1 MSRALIGI
9 ILLLQAPLLSPLLA
23 DEKGDY
29 FENHVRPV
37 LAEYCYSCHGP
48 DKSKAGLRLDS
59 VTAIKKGL
67 ESEKLF
73 VAGKPAES
81 KLLEVLTHTAD
92 VKMPPKKKLADEQ
105 IQHVRHWIEL
115 GAVLPAEKQK
125 PADDLW
131 KKHWAFQPVKV
142 TPPTSLSASIDQQL
156 TTAQQQAGL
165 KPSPQA
171 DRRTLL
177 RRAKFDLLGLPA
189 TFAEVQAFEK
199 DTSSDDVA
207 YARVID
213 RLLSSPQFG
222 ERWARHWLDLA
233 RYADNKGYIGVGVD
247 RTYPF
252 AWTYRDWVVGAFN
265 RDLPYDQFLSY
276 QLAADQL
283 VRKDNQQDLAAMG
296 FLTVGRRF
304 INNIHDIIDDRI
316 DVTMRSMQGLT
327 VQCARCHDHKFD
339 PISIKDYY
347 SLYGVFQSSK
357 EPDLDAM
364 PLLGMTPSATDR
376 EAFDKALTVAK
387 AELAKWEKE
396 HEADRKEKP
405 IQFGEQ
411 RKPFENKIR
420 RLYADHPGAP
430 PRGMVLLD
438 KDKPVEPVVFLRGNP
453 GNRGPKITRHFPT
466 FLTNEKDEPFKVGS
480 GRVELAKAIVSPT
493 NPLTARVWV
502 NRVWEHLLGRP
513 LVATPSD
520 FGIRSDTPNHP
531 DLLDTLA
538 ASLIQSKWS
547 TKELIR
553 QIMLSK
559 VYRQTADNAASWK
572 ADPENKLLARMNR
585 KRLEWEP
592 MRDSVLMVS
601 GQLDTTLGGPSVDLF
616 KKDSRRRS
624 IYAFIDRQNLP
635 QIFRTFD
642 VAIPDTHSPSR
653 FTTTVPQQMLYF
665 MNSSFVMEQAKAFLE
680 QEAIK
685 QATDPTERIHRC
697 YQFSLARDARPE
709 EVKLTLQYLGE
720 KPDAKTW
727 QRFIH
732 ALYMMNEFVF
742 VD

>member
-1 MSRALIGI
+1 MSRAVLGI
-9 ILLLQAPLLSPLLA
+9 LFLLSTPLLTPLQA

-37 LAEYCYSCHGP
+37 FAEHCYSCHGP

-59 VTAIKKGL
+59 ITAIKKGL
-67 ESEKLF
+67 EADKLY

-81 KLLEVLTHTAD
+81 KLVEVLNHTGE
-92 VKMPPKKKLADEQ
+92 VKMPPKQRLSNEQ
-105 IQHVRHWIEL
+105 IRHVRHWIEL
-115 GAVLPAEKQK
+115 GAVLPAERQK

-131 KKHWAFQPVKV
+131 KNHWAFLPLK
-142 TPPTSLSASIDQQL
+142 TLGSASLSKAIDQHITQ
-156 TTAQQQAGL
+156 AQQPTGL
-165 KPSPQA
+165 KLSPQA

-189 TFAEVQAFEK
+189 TFAEVEAFEK
-199 DTSSDDVA
+199 DTSIDDIA

-213 RLLSSPQFG
+213 RLLNSPQFG

-283 VRKDNQQDLAAMG
+283 VRKDNKQDLAAMG

-339 PISIKDYY
+339 PIGIKDYY
-347 SLYGVFQSSK
+347 SLYGVFQNSK
-357 EPDLDAM
+357 EPDLAEM
-364 PLLGMTPSATDR
+364 PLLGMSPPASDK
-376 EAFDKALTVAK
+376 EAFDKELTKAK
-387 AELAKWEKE
+387 DELAKWEKD

-411 RKPFENKIR
+411 RKPYENKIR

-438 KDKPVEPVVFLRGNP
+438 KDKPVEPVVFVRGNP
-453 GNRGPKITRHFPT
+453 GNRGPKITRHFPA
-466 FLTNEKDEPFKVGS
+466 FLTNQKDDPFQVGS
-480 GRVELAKAIVSPT
+480 GRLELAKAIASPN
-493 NPLTARVWV
+493 NPLTARVWA
-502 NRVWEHLLGRP
+502 NRVWEHLIGKP
-513 LVATPSD
+513 LVTTPSD
-520 FGIRSDTPNHP
+520 FGMRSDTPSHP
-531 DLLDTLA
+531 ELLDTLA
-538 ASLIQSKWS
+538 ASLIHSKWS
-547 TKELIR
+547 TKDLIR
-553 QIMLSK
+553 QIMLSQ
-559 VYRQTADNAASWK
+559 VYRQVSDNAASWK

-601 GQLDTTLGGPSVDLF
+601 GQLDTTFGGPSVDLF

-665 MNSSFVMEQAKAFLE
+665 MNSTFVMEQSKAFLE
-680 QEAIK
+680 QQAVK

-697 YQFSLARDARPE
+697 YQLCLARDARPT
-709 EVKLTLQYLGE
+709 EVTLVLQYLGD
-720 KPDAKTW
+720 KPDAKAW